1 MNITYNKEDL
11 YYNIFES
18 CPQMI
23 LLANN
28 DPIEKAVHTA
38 FTHLNEGWESVKQTF
53 LGADKRYPGPNR
65 SYTGSTCLEKS
76 ALKYLKSFFENTSPL
91 EELPA
96 PSNSQKKTEPSAINN
111 SNTTPSFSQ
120 KVYEV
125 LGKKEVVIGL
135 VIGTIAISASIMAY
149 KIISAKTSKSTK
161 NSIPRK
167 VEEIRVP
174 PLVTTPPKPISA
186 FTRHM
191 TQFQAS
197 LSGATKRH

>member
-1 MNITYNKEDL
+1 MPRKVRIR
-11 YYNIFES
+11 IFEKFF
-18 CPQMI
+18 CP
-23 LLANN
+23 
-28 DPIEKAVHTA
+28 PT
-38 FTHLNEGWESVKQTF
+38 
-53 LGADKRYPGPNR
+53 
-65 SYTGSTCLEKS
+65 
-76 ALKYLKSFFENTSPL
+76 PL
-91 EELPA
+91 QELPA

-149 KIISAKTSKSTK
+149 KIMSAKTSKSTK

-167 VEEIRVP
+167 IEEIRVP

>member
-11 YYNIFES
+11 YYKIFES
-18 CPQMI
+18 CPQMA

-28 DPIEKAVHTA
+28 DPIERAIHTA
-38 FTHLNEGWESVKQTF
+38 FTHLNKGEGWESVKQTF
-53 LGADKRYPGPNR
+53 LSADKRYPGPNR

-76 ALKYLKSFFENTSPL
+76 ALEYLKSFFENPTPL

-96 PSNSQKKTEPSAINN
+96 PANRQKKTERSAINN
-111 SNTTPSFSQ
+111 ANTTPAF
-120 KVYEV
+120 EAF
-125 LGKKEVVIGL
+125 GKKEVVIGL
-135 VIGTIAISASIMAY
+135 IIGTIAISASIMAY
-149 KIISAKTSKSTK
+149 KIMSAKTSKSTK

-167 VEEIRVP
+167 IEEIRVP

-191 TQFQAS
+191 TQFQAT